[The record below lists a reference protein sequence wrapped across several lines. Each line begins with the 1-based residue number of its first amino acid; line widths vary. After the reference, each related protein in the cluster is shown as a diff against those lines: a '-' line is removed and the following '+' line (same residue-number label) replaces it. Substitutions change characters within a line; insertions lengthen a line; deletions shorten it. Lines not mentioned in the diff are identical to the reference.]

1 MKKIHLT
8 FLLGILFAH
17 VLLAQNP
24 EYKVAKST
32 GRLEIKELNKVVF
45 ESTPGNEIIFTAF
58 KDDGDVD
65 ERARGLR
72 SISASGLEDNTGIG
86 LSVVEKGNIIEV
98 QQLRKTEGPAVVI
111 KVPKGV
117 VISYTHTSPYG
128 KEVQF
133 KYIESEIEVSTVHSD
148 VILNSVKGP
157 MTVKTV
163 HGDIEC
169 LMGQTIT
176 SPVSIVSVHGHV
188 DVNLPPATKANMKMK
203 TVYGEIFVDPAFKME
218 VERTNG
224 DMVAYSSNDVNGKI
238 NGGGVDITLSST
250 HNNIYLRKR

>member
-8 FLLGILFAH
+8 FLFSILFAH
-17 VLLAQNP
+17 VLLAQGP
-24 EYKVAKST
+24 EYKLAKST
-32 GRLEIKELNKVVF
+32 GKLEIKEVNNVQF
-45 ESTPGNEIIFTAF
+45 ESTNGNEIIFTTF
-58 KDDGDVD
+58 KNDGDID
-65 ERARGLR
+65 ERAKGLR
-72 SISASGLEDNTGIG
+72 SVSASGLEDNTGIG

-98 QQLRKTEGPAVVI
+98 HQLRKTEGPVVLI

-117 VISYTHTSPYG
+117 VISYSHTSPFG

-133 KYIESEIEVSTVHSD
+133 KNIESEMEVSTVHSD
-148 VILNSVKGP
+148 VILNNVSGP

-169 LMGQTIT
+169 TMGAAIK

-188 DVNLPPATKANMKMK
+188 DINMPTTTKASMKMK

-238 NGGGVDITLSST
+238 NGGGIDITLSST
-250 HNNIYLRKR
+250 HNNVYLRKR